1 MMWRGGE
8 ISPVVSPST
17 FGLAVRDGRSGP
29 RATSRVVRTFI
40 RSWASLR
47 HAPSGD

>member
-8 ISPVVSPST
+8 VSPVASPST
-17 FGLAVRDGRSGP
+17 FGVAVCDGRSWP

-47 HAPSGD
+47 HALSGD